1 MESLRGLHER
11 VRGGEVPYV
20 TQGKML
26 LVPNLFG
33 SWASQFMQLPRLEKE
48 PKQRPPCCWVG
59 NGNKSPDLGPPGPV
73 LFYPWI
79 FCLSPLNS
87 QSCTLIFSVGSRA
100 STECLF
106 SREL

>member
-11 VRGGEVPYV
+11 VRGGEIPYV

-48 PKQRPPCCWVG
+48 PKQRPPCCWAG

-73 LFYPWI
+73 PLLPLDL
-79 FCLSPLNS
+79 LSVTTEQSVMHTDLSGLQS
-87 QSCTLIFSVGSRA
+87 QH
-100 STECLF
+100 
-106 SREL
+106 